1 MNTMKLWKG
10 TNNIA
15 WLIEALLSSFFFLLF
30 CCSPPFSL
38 THFSL
43 PITLTFLSPFLPF
56 LVGPVSFR
64 SPSLLALPRYYLMPS
79 PPSTLTFLSPFLPF
93 LVGPVSSPF
102 SFPLSP
108 YPRLPYALSTSFP
121 PPTYFQFFSSSKPYC
136 SLLISILP
144 SSPSFLF
151 STFHFPLPSPFALRV
166 LPVLCT
172 AQSYCP
178 PPGPPIPFLIEKE
191 VFLGIF
197 KIISQ
202 ELGQTIL

>member
-1 MNTMKLWKG
+1 MYCALRFKKQDRIMMTTLLRKLWMNMMKLWKG

-56 LVGPVSFR
+56 LVGPVS
-64 SPSLLALPRYYLMPS
+64 
-79 PPSTLTFLSPFLPF
+79 
-93 LVGPVSSPF
+93 SPF

-108 YPRLPYALSTSFP
+108 HPRLPYALSTSFP
-121 PPTYFQFFSSSKPYC
+121 FPTYFSFFSSSKPYC
-136 SLLISILP
+136 SLPVSILP

-151 STFHFPLPSPFALRV
+151 STFHFPLPSPLALRV

-172 AQSYCP
+172 TQSYCP

-197 KIISQ
+197 KVISQ
-202 ELGQTIL
+202 ESGQTI

>member
-64 SPSLLALPRYYLMPS
+64 CPSLLALPLYYLMPS
-79 PPSTLTFLSPFLPF
+79 PSSTLTFLSPFLPF

-102 SFPLSP
+102 SFPLSLLPKTTLRPLHLFPSPHLLLVLLLIQTLLLPP
-108 YPRLPYALSTSFP
+108 YFRSPLIPLFSLFNLS
-121 PPTYFQFFSSSKPYC
+121 FSSTFSFCSSRSSC
-136 SLLISILP
+136 SLYRSKLLP
-144 SSPSFLF
+144 SSRTS
-151 STFHFPLPSPFALRV
+151 HPLLD
-166 LPVLCT
+166 
-172 AQSYCP
+172 
-178 PPGPPIPFLIEKE
+178 
-191 VFLGIF
+191 
-197 KIISQ
+197 
-202 ELGQTIL
+202 

>member
-93 LVGPVSSPF
+93 LVGPVSFRSPSLLALPRYYLMPSPPSTLTFLSPFLPFLVGPVSSPF

-121 PPTYFQFFSSSKPYC
+121 PPTYF
-136 SLLISILP
+136 
-144 SSPSFLF
+144 
-151 STFHFPLPSPFALRV
+151 
-166 LPVLCT
+166 
-172 AQSYCP
+172 
-178 PPGPPIPFLIEKE
+178 
-191 VFLGIF
+191 
-197 KIISQ
+197 
-202 ELGQTIL
+202 

>member
-1 MNTMKLWKG
+1 MYCALRFKKQDRIMMMTLLRKLWMNTMKLWKG

-79 PPSTLTFLSPFLPF
+79 PPSTLTFLFPFLPF

-108 YPRLPYALSTSFP
+108 YPRLPYGLSTSFSS
-121 PPTYFQFFSSSKPYC
+121 PTYF
-136 SLLISILP
+136 
-144 SSPSFLF
+144 
-151 STFHFPLPSPFALRV
+151 
-166 LPVLCT
+166 
-172 AQSYCP
+172 
-178 PPGPPIPFLIEKE
+178 
-191 VFLGIF
+191 
-197 KIISQ
+197 
-202 ELGQTIL
+202 